1 MRFAML
7 SVVLLLFST
16 AFAPS
21 PPLRG
26 PTFQVAAADLRRSP
40 VFVMYGDMRF
50 TAWRFA
56 GNASSPWARRAL
68 VEKVA
73 SEKPDALFLTGDVPF
88 QGAEMSDYDV
98 FRQETSVWAERA
110 LRVYPAL
117 GNHEFYSHDFL
128 SHQARG
134 LANWWRVFP
143 ALNGL
148 RWYSVQLGLRVY
160 ALCLDS
166 NFGALKAGTAQRV
179 WIDQQLSHLPDSID
193 YVFFILHHA
202 EMGDHLETYGHRVG
216 AAGHDL
222 DTYLERLQPRFHAQ
236 FIEVSGHVHNYGR
249 FERNGVVYLISG
261 GGGAHPVFFRRQ
273 PDDQFKDKDLMND
286 GRPLPNY
293 HYLKF
298 ELGADRTKVTMVRIA
313 NPLAAPDKPKWDTP
327 DKFSISAGVQSRS
340 REMSVP
346 VR

>member
-7 SVVLLLFST
+7 PVLLLALSS
-16 AFAPS
+16 AWAQS
-21 PPLRG
+21 PPATG
-26 PTFQVAAADLRRSP
+26 PTFQVPAADLPHSP

-50 TAWRFA
+50 TDWRFA
-56 GNASSPWARRAL
+56 RNASSPWARRAL
-68 VEKVA
+68 VEKIG

-88 QGAEMSDYDV
+88 QGAEMSDYTV
-98 FRQETSVWAERA
+98 FRDETNVWTERG
-110 LRVYPAL
+110 LRVYPVL

-134 LANWWRVFP
+134 LANWWRTFP
-143 ALNGL
+143 ALKGL
-148 RWYSVQLGLRVY
+148 RWYSVQLGPRVY

-166 NFGALKAGTAQRV
+166 NFGALKTGSAQRA
-179 WIDQQLSHLPDSID
+179 WIDRQLAHLPDSID

-222 DTYLERLQPRFHAQ
+222 DAYLQRVQPRFHAQ

-261 GGGAHPVFFRRQ
+261 GGGAHPVFFHRQ
-273 PDDQFKDKDLMND
+273 SDDQFTGKDLMND

-298 ELGADRTKVTMVRIA
+298 ELGADRFKVTMVRIK
-313 NPLAAPDKPKWDTP
+313 NPLAAPEKPKWDTP
-327 DKFSISAGVQSRS
+327 DKFSIGTRVESGTRQLSP
-340 REMSVP
+340 P
-346 VR
+346 VH